1 VFKKPHFHDR
11 LNTNRLENHGLSST
25 NRAHPFPQVIKFRT
39 LILNYLN
46 NWGQGIKF
54 SLTPGRDSRS
64 KKKKTARSRRPVNA
78 GGKQPHLHPQ
88 SKLLSTRKKRPTK
101 LAQRWSDAN
110 ATDVVDIKLKGPA
123 ENVVLVAVCWAEL
136 KQQLWTHS
144 GRIFH
149 TKSWLINI

>member
-1 VFKKPHFHDR
+1 MFKKPHFHDR

-25 NRAHPFPQVIKFRT
+25 NRAHPLPQVIKFRT

-64 KKKKTARSRRPVNA
+64 KKKNSAESEASQCRWQATPSPSSIKATVN
-78 GGKQPHLHPQ
+78 Q
-88 SKLLSTRKKRPTK
+88 KKRPTK